1 LIIFLLRKALY
12 YNELENHKQPQI
24 LESDQMSTNN
34 DENEIVNQNNFEEAS
49 HFMVEVGKA
58 AHRYGTSA
66 SRIESYLAH
75 LAAAL
80 GYKGT
85 FRVTP
90 TEILYAFRKSSDSP
104 QRIELEDVPPSGWD
118 LNRVAV
124 LGELTSE
131 VEAGKVTVA
140 EATKRLDQINK
151 LPDPWSNF
159 MVGAAMFIAGA
170 GFATM
175 IGGSVWDI
183 IAGGILGLIVF
194 FVMGLVGRFG
204 GPRAYA
210 WMSFIAAL
218 VVGVLVAL
226 ARMIQPE
233 INPIIASVCAVVIL
247 VPGYPISIGVLELL
261 TNHVVSGMANLM
273 NGLLTLTQLVAG
285 AWLGYTL
292 VTQVATI
299 PEITAGQSVGLI
311 WLFVALVPMLA
322 ALCFAMQSP
331 RQDTLA
337 TMVIV
342 GIAFATNF
350 LVGAL
355 VPALPGVFL
364 ATLLA
369 MAVGV
374 VLANLWNRR
383 TGRPTTVM
391 MAQIAMLLT
400 SGTIGFRGLAA
411 ITTGQNSLGEGQF
424 LQMFIVAF
432 AMGIGLLVGN
442 SIVRPKVSL

>member
-1 LIIFLLRKALY
+1 
-12 YNELENHKQPQI
+12 
-24 LESDQMSTNN
+24 
-34 DENEIVNQNNFEEAS
+34 
-49 HFMVEVGKA
+49 
-58 AHRYGTSA
+58 
-66 SRIESYLAH
+66 
-75 LAAAL
+75 
-80 GYKGT
+80 
-85 FRVTP
+85 
-90 TEILYAFRKSSDSP
+90 
-104 QRIELEDVPPSGWD
+104 VPPSGWN
-118 LNRVAV
+118 LNRLAA
-124 LGELTSE
+124 LGELTSKVE
-131 VEAGKVTVA
+131 VGQIAVA
-140 EATKRLDQINK
+140 EATRRLGDVAK

-159 MVGAAMFIAGA
+159 MVGMAMLIAGA

-175 IGGSVWDI
+175 IGGSVWDV

-194 FVMGLVGRFG
+194 LVMVLVGQFG
-204 GPRAYA
+204 GPRAGE
-210 WMSFIAAL
+210 WMSFLAAL

-226 ARMIQPE
+226 ARIIQPE
-233 INPIIASVCAVVIL
+233 INPIVAAVCAVVIL

-261 TNHVVSGMANLM
+261 TNHVVSGLANLM
-273 NGLLTLTQLVAG
+273 NGLLTLAQLVTG

-292 VTQVATI
+292 ITQVAAV
-299 PEITAGQSVGLI
+299 PAITAGQSVGLI

-342 GIAFATNF
+342 GVAFAANF
-350 LVGAL
+350 LVVAV

-364 ATLLA
+364 ATLFA

-400 SGTIGFRGLAA
+400 SGTLGFRGLAA
-411 ITTGQNSLGEGQF
+411 ITTGQASVGVVQF

-432 AMGIGLLVGN
+432 ALGIGLLIGN
-442 SIVRPKVSL
+442 SIVRPRISL

>member
-1 LIIFLLRKALY
+1 MAKAKNSFATEGLDCSIY
-12 YNELENHKQPQI
+12 QIQI
-24 LESDQMSTNN
+24 LECDQMSTNN
-34 DENEIVNQNNFEEAS
+34 DVSENVNPHDFDQAC

-58 AHRYGTSA
+58 AHGYGSSA
-66 SRIESYLAH
+66 SRIETYLAH

-80 GYKGT
+80 GYQGT
-85 FRVTP
+85 FRATP
-90 TEILYAFRKSSDSP
+90 TEILYAFRKDSASP
-104 QRIELEDVPPSGWD
+104 QQIQLEDVPPSGWN
-118 LNRVAV
+118 LNRLAK

-131 VEAGKVTVA
+131 VETSQVAVA
-140 EATKRLDQINK
+140 EATRRLGDIVK
-151 LPDPWSNF
+151 LSDPWSNF
-159 MVGAAMFIAGA
+159 MVGAAMLIAGA

-175 IGGSVWDI
+175 IGGGVWDVL
-183 IAGGILGLIVF
+183 AGGILGLIVF
-194 FVMGLVGRFG
+194 FVMALVGQFG
-204 GPRAYA
+204 GPRAGA

-218 VVGVLVAL
+218 VVGALVAL
-226 ARMIQPE
+226 ARIIQPE
-233 INPIIASVCAVVIL
+233 INPIVASVCAVVIL

-273 NGLLTLTQLVAG
+273 NGLLTLAQLVAG
-285 AWLGYTL
+285 AWLGYAL
-292 VTQVATI
+292 ITQVAAV
-299 PEITAGQSVGLI
+299 PAITAGQSVGLT

-342 GIAFATNF
+342 GIAFAANF
-350 LVGAL
+350 MVGAL

-364 ATLLA
+364 ATLFA

-374 VLANLWNRR
+374 VLANLWNHR

-400 SGTIGFRGLAA
+400 SGTIGFRGLAI
-411 ITTGQNSLGEGQF
+411 ITTGQTSLGEGQF

-432 AMGIGLLVGN
+432 ALGVGLLIGN
-442 SIVRPKVSL
+442 TIVRPKVSL

>member
-1 LIIFLLRKALY
+1 MPELDVYL
-12 YNELENHKQPQI
+12 NED
-24 LESDQMSTNN
+24 SMS
-34 DENEIVNQNNFEEAS
+34 ENEIINENNFNEAC
-49 HFMVEVGKA
+49 HFMMKVGKA
-58 AHRYGTSA
+58 AHRYGSSA
-66 SRIESYLAH
+66 TRIESYLAH

-80 GYKGT
+80 GYQGT

-90 TEILYAFRKSSDSP
+90 TEILYGLRKDNDS
-104 QRIELEDVPPSGWD
+104 QQLLEIEDVPPSGWD
-118 LNRVAV
+118 LNRLAA
-124 LGELTSE
+124 LGELTTS
-131 VEAGKVTVA
+131 VEAGQVAVA
-140 EATKRLDQINK
+140 EATQQLDQITK

-159 MVGAAMFIAGA
+159 MVGAAMLIAGA

-175 IGGSVWDI
+175 IGGSVWDV

-194 FVMGLVGRFG
+194 LVMALVGRFG
-204 GPRAYA
+204 GARAGA
-210 WMSFIAAL
+210 WLSFIAAL

-226 ARMIQPE
+226 ARIIQPE
-233 INPIIASVCAVVIL
+233 INPIVTSVCAVVIL

-273 NGLLTLTQLVAG
+273 NGLLTLAQLVAG
-285 AWLGYTL
+285 AWLGYAL
-292 VTQVATI
+292 ITQVAAV
-299 PEITAGQSVGLI
+299 PAITAGQSVGLI

-342 GIAFATNF
+342 GIAFAANF
-350 LVGAL
+350 LVGAV

-364 ATLLA
+364 ASLFA

-383 TGRPTTVM
+383 TSRPTTVM

-400 SGTIGFRGLAA
+400 SGTIGFRGVAA
-411 ITTGQNSLGEGQF
+411 ITTGQTSLGIGQF
-424 LQMFIVAF
+424 NQMFIVAI
-432 AMGIGLLVGN
+432 ALGLGLLVGN
-442 SIVRPKVSL
+442 SIMKPKVSL

>member
-1 LIIFLLRKALY
+1 
-12 YNELENHKQPQI
+12 
-24 LESDQMSTNN
+24 MSTNN
-34 DENEIVNQNNFEEAS
+34 DVSENVNPHDFDEAC
-49 HFMVEVGKA
+49 HFMVAVGKA
-58 AHRYGTSA
+58 AHSYGSSG

-75 LAAAL
+75 LASAL
-80 GYKGT
+80 GYQGT
-85 FRVTP
+85 FRSTP
-90 TEILYAFRKSSDSP
+90 TEILYGFSKDGDSQ
-104 QRIELEDVPPSGWD
+104 QRLELEDVPPSGWN
-118 LNRVAV
+118 LNRLSA
-124 LGELTSE
+124 LGELTSQ
-131 VEAGKVTVA
+131 VEAGQVA
-140 EATKRLDQINK
+140 VVEAARRLGDIAK

-175 IGGSVWDI
+175 IGGSVWDV

-194 FVMGLVGRFG
+194 FVMVLVGRFG
-204 GPRAYA
+204 GPRAGA

-218 VVGVLVAL
+218 VVGALVAL
-226 ARMIQPE
+226 ARIIQPE
-233 INPIIASVCAVVIL
+233 INPIVASVCAIVIL

-273 NGLLTLTQLVAG
+273 NGLLTLAQLVAG
-285 AWLGYTL
+285 AWLGYAL
-292 VTQVATI
+292 ITQVAAV
-299 PEITAGQSVGLI
+299 PEIIAGQSVGLI

-342 GIAFATNF
+342 GVAFVVNF
-350 LVGAL
+350 LVGAA
-355 VPALPGVFL
+355 VPALPGVFF
-364 ATLLA
+364 ATLFA

-374 VLANLWNRR
+374 ILANLWNRR
-383 TGRPTTVM
+383 TRRPTTVM

-411 ITTGQNSLGEGQF
+411 ITTGQASLGVGQF
-424 LQMFIVAF
+424 SQMFIVAI
-432 AMGIGLLVGN
+432 ALGIGLLVGN
-442 SIVRPKVSL
+442 TIVRPKVSL

>member
-1 LIIFLLRKALY
+1 
-12 YNELENHKQPQI
+12 
-24 LESDQMSTNN
+24 MSTNN
-34 DENEIVNQNNFEEAS
+34 DGSEIVNHNDFDEACQ
-49 HFMVEVGKA
+49 FIVEVGKS
-58 AHRYGTSA
+58 AHRYGSSA

-75 LAAAL
+75 LATAL
-80 GYKGT
+80 GFQGT
-85 FRVTP
+85 FRATP
-90 TEILYAFRKSSDSP
+90 IEILYAFRKDSNS
-104 QRIELEDVPPSGWD
+104 QQQIQLEDVPPSGWD
-118 LNRVAV
+118 LNRVAA

-131 VEAGKVTVA
+131 VETGQVA
-140 EATKRLDQINK
+140 LPDATKRLGDISN
-151 LPDPWSNF
+151 LPDPWSSF
-159 MVGAAMFIAGA
+159 MVGLAMLIAGA

-175 IGGSVWDI
+175 IGGSVWDVI
-183 IAGGILGLIVF
+183 TGGILGLIVF
-194 FVMGLVGRFG
+194 LVMALVGQFG
-204 GPRAYA
+204 GQRAVA
-210 WMSFIAAL
+210 WISFIAAL
-218 VVGVLVAL
+218 VVGLLVAL
-226 ARMIQPE
+226 ARIIQPE
-233 INPIIASVCAVVIL
+233 INPIVVSVCAIVIL

-273 NGLLTLTQLVAG
+273 NGLLTLAQLVAG
-285 AWLGYTL
+285 AWLGYAL
-292 VTQVATI
+292 VTQVVAV
-299 PEITAGQSVGLI
+299 PAITTGESVGLV

-331 RQDTLA
+331 RRDTMA

-342 GIAFATNF
+342 GVAFAANF
-350 LVGAL
+350 LVGAI

-364 ATLLA
+364 ATLFA

-400 SGTIGFRGLAA
+400 SGTIGFRGLTA
-411 ITTGQNSLGEGQF
+411 ITTGQTSVGIEQF

-432 AMGIGLLVGN
+432 GLGIGLLVGN